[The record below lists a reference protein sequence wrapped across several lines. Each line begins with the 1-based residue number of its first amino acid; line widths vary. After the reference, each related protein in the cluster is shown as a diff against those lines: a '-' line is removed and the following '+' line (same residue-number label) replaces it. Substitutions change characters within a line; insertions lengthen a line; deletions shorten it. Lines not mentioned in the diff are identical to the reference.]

1 MIIELQ
7 DPQDILFAKI
17 AQNARVDGA
26 TLPSGLKVPVTPG
39 SKWIIRGEVICNEPL
54 EVPE

>member
-1 MIIELQ
+1 MLIELQ
-7 DPQDILFAKI
+7 EPQDISFAKI

-39 SKWIIRGEVICNEPL
+39 SVWVIRGKFIRNEPL

>member
-39 SKWIIRGEVICNEPL
+39 SVWVIQGKFIRNEPL